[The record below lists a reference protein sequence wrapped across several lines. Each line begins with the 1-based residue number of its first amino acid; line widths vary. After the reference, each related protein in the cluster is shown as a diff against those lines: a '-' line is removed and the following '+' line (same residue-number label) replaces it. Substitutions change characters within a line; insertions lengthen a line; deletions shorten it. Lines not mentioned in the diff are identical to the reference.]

1 MNKKVKYVLGIASVI
16 LAAGLARADSIN
28 NYQVLQYLESS
39 GTQAID
45 TGVKYGPTTRMKFR
59 MQVLNGA
66 TVSQIGVIDNFGT
79 GGKYDRFHF
88 NVNNGKI
95 WVWCDR
101 RDEGICSVHAV
112 GGTWHNYDINLVDNK
127 VYRDGAT
134 DISGIYDKAYGYAG
148 TTDEHSTI
156 WLFGRNSNMPNVL
169 SYATVR
175 IGKVEIWQDGQIAE
189 RDRMLLPCKRLSDNV
204 LGMYDVVRNEFLTN
218 VGTGT
223 FVAGPEALGCVD
235 DVPPQVFNG
244 EPSCP
249 AVSIVNAGH
258 KRVENTDYTLA
269 WTNNTETGLG
279 KLTITPIGSYAD
291 GGVLEVH
298 FWIVSPETK
307 LPAEYQRIAYLE
319 STKDGKQQ
327 IDTLIHPTGNMRIE
341 IRFQSPVAALM
352 GMVGMID
359 DSPSVERFHL
369 GCTSSNPDSLFAG
382 LGNNYTAG
390 MSYSTY
396 VGNNWAT
403 MAAKTGLIGNGE
415 PCGWFAVNATN
426 VLALTNIGTF
436 RADNSTFGLFG
447 RLSKNDG
454 LKTYAAYRVMYM
466 EVKEGDEQVQ
476 THRFVPCRRVA
487 DGELGVYDTVARQF
501 LYDTGREAR
510 GADVFLAGPV
520 VGDGWRPGM
529 VIRLY

>member
-45 TGVKYGPTTRMKFR
+45 TGVKYGPTTRMKFC

-88 NVNNGKI
+88 QVNNGI
-95 WVWCDR
+95 MWVWCDR
-101 RDEGICSVHAV
+101 QDGGYSSASSEG
-112 GGTWHNYDINLVDNK
+112 GRWHDYDINLVDNK
-127 VYRDGAT
+127 FYRDGAT
-134 DISGIYDKAYGYAG
+134 DISGVYDKAYGYAG

-175 IGKVEIWQDGQIAE
+175 IGTVEIWQDGQIAE
-189 RDRMLLPCKRLSDNV
+189 RDRMLLPCMRLSDNV
-204 LGMYDVVRNEFLTN
+204 LGMYDTVNNEFLTN

-223 FVAGPEALGCVD
+223 FTAGPGTISYDEI
-235 DVPPQVFNG
+235 PPQIFND
-244 EPSCP
+244 EPVCP
-249 AVSIVNAGH
+249 EVVVKAGVQRLV
-258 KRVENTDYTLA
+258 KDTDYTLA
-269 WTNNTETGLG
+269 WTNNTATGLG
-279 KLTITPIGSYAD
+279 KVTVTPIGSYAD
-291 GGVLEVH
+291 CAAFAIQ
-298 FWIVSPETK
+298 FWIVPPEKK
-307 LPAEYQRIAYLE
+307 LPSEYQRIVYLE
-319 STKDGKQQ
+319 STPDGNQQ
-327 IDTLIHPTGNMRIE
+327 LDTLVHPNGNMRVE
-341 IRFQSPVAALM
+341 VRFQSPDPNKM
-352 GMVGMID
+352 GMIGMID
-359 DSPSVERFHL
+359 NPPVERFHL
-369 GCTSSNPDSLFAG
+369 GRSTDNGGIFGG
-382 LGNNYTAG
+382 LGNKYTSG
-390 MSYSTY
+390 GLSYSTL
-396 VGNNWAT
+396 VGINWAT
-403 MAAKTGLIGNGE
+403 MAAWTCLENNV
-415 PCGWFAVNATN
+415 PCGWFAVNGANAQKVTD
-426 VLALTNIGTF
+426 IGTF
-436 RADNSTFGLFG
+436 SANNSTFGLFG
-447 RLSKNDG
+447 RLSNNNNYKS
-454 LKTYAAYRVMYM
+454 YVAYRVMYM
-466 EVKEGDEQVQ
+466 DVKEGDEQAQ
-476 THRFVPCRRVA
+476 THRFVPCRRLA